1 MKYSL
6 RISWGPQNKDIIVA
20 QVADFFSGQWSS
32 VTWAQDTGW
41 RQFYFHNGW
50 ADSGQVLLLPTHL
63 PLKGH
68 KWHPQDF
75 CCCCWAHPNSYI
87 CWVCKVLLTSSA
99 MWITKDLLR
108 NYDMLKS
115 IFNLNCESFLILAIV
130 RRPVSCFLQSAT
142 LFSQWWLYLSSSL
155 YLLTIFHYTNY
166 FRGCMRDPVGRLL
179 RVGVCS
185 LSCSSL
191 LRYLVMYLKNWHY
204 DSPQAY
210 ICRKATGNSACCFFL
225 QLTGARE
232 AVKLL
237 FQANTK
243 DKICMLSQ

>member
-130 RRPVSCFLQSAT
+130 RRPVSCFLQS
-142 LFSQWWLYLSSSL
+142 LQHCFLNNGC
-155 YLLTIFHYTNY
+155 IFH
-166 FRGCMRDPVGRLL
+166 LL
-179 RVGVCS
+179 FIFS
-185 LSCSSL
+185 LSFITQTTL
-191 LRYLVMYLKNWHY
+191 
-204 DSPQAY
+204 
-210 ICRKATGNSACCFFL
+210 
-225 QLTGARE
+225 E
-232 AVKLL
+232 AAWGT
-237 FQANTK
+237 Q
-243 DKICMLSQ
+243 